1 MESED
6 NGNEEQEQEQ
16 EQEQSQTIIDGKYL
30 KIKRLGSGSEG
41 VAYKVKEIKTGKKYV
56 AKIMEF
62 EETYD
67 EDEIKENEKILQ
79 IKKKIFYKISNI
91 KPPSPYI
98 IGCIYAG
105 KGNIIKNDNIKNRN
119 YFIFEYAKRGDLWK
133 ITQIG
138 GGLGERC
145 SKIIFK
151 RILLGVQAL
160 HKAGIYHRD
169 LKVDNIVLDK
179 EYNPKICDFGL
190 ATDEKGVLNDGIGTI
205 NYKPPQKFEGKDY
218 NGIKA
223 DIFSLGCV
231 LFALVARGPWFS
243 SAERDDELYKF
254 IINKDT
260 NAYFKKLKT
269 TVEGV
274 EYLTPEF
281 KKLYTTM
288 ISYEE
293 EDRIDIDDIIKDEW
307 FNEINNLS
315 EEKQNEEIKQK
326 LKEKEA
332 KVKEFLEDN
341 PEILNQFETFPSS
354 SIRSLENDIKIY
366 FLEDVKI
373 KNKKIE
379 LDGYNY
385 VKIKGKLN
393 YNNYMNTLLN
403 KIYDK
408 YNDEDKDDIKEE
420 CNIKEDSETYKC
432 DITFEPIDG
441 EEENTNKKKC
451 IIQLKLFKTGEE
463 EYILRFLRKAGDL
476 PEYYTKVIEFISIA
490 KKLL

>member
-1 MESED
+1 MEAE
-6 NGNEEQEQEQ
+6 NNRNE
-16 EQEQSQTIIDGKYL
+16 EQSQTIIDGKYL
-30 KIKRLGSGSEG
+30 KIKRLGSGAEG
-41 VAYKVKEIKTGKKYV
+41 IVYKVKEIKTGKIYV

-79 IKKKIFYKISNI
+79 IKKNIFNKISAIN
-91 KPPSPYI
+91 PPSPYI

-105 KGNIIKNDNIKNRN
+105 KGDIIKNDKIKNRN
-119 YFIFEYAKRGDLWK
+119 YFIFEYAKKGDLWK
-133 ITQIG
+133 ITQIA

-151 RILLGVQAL
+151 RILLGVQTL
-160 HKAGIYHRD
+160 HKAGVYHRD
-169 LKVDNIVLDK
+169 LKVDNIVLDDK
-179 EYNPKICDFGL
+179 YNPKICDFGL

-223 DIFSLGCV
+223 DIFSLGCI
-231 LFALVARGPWFS
+231 LFALVARGPWFT
-243 SAERDDELYKF
+243 SAEINDELYKF
-254 IINKDT
+254 IINNNSD
-260 NAYFKKLKT
+260 AYFRKLKSK
-269 TVEGV
+269 VQGV
-274 EYLTPEF
+274 ESLTPEF
-281 KKLYTTM
+281 KKLYTKM

-293 EDRIDIDDIIKDEW
+293 KDRMNIDDIIKDEW

-315 EEKQNEEIKQK
+315 EEKQNDEIKQK
-326 LKEKEA
+326 FIEKEE
-332 KVKEFLEDN
+332 KVKEFLEAN
-341 PEILNQFETFPSS
+341 PNILDQFETFPTDD
-354 SIRSLENDIKIY
+354 RSLENDIKIY
-366 FLEDVKI
+366 FPEDLKI

-420 CNIKEDSETYKC
+420 CNINEDSETYKC
-432 DITFEPIDG
+432 DITFEPIDNE

-451 IIQLKLFKTGEE
+451 IIQLKLFKTGDE

-476 PEYYTKVIEFISIA
+476 PEYYTKVIEFIKIA